1 MKFFA
6 LFVAVGAAVPL
17 SFWLRGRRYGADQ
30 FWILFG
36 LLPFL
41 LPATPQLDVA
51 LVSWWPNWIGL
62 LSAAEI
68 SFIDIIAIGAYL
80 SLPKR
85 RLGLAVHG
93 PALLYLAAI
102 AMSAAHAQQPVA
114 AMFYVLQFCRMYL
127 LIVVV
132 ANASQDEG
140 ILIKLLQGM
149 AIGICLEAGLVV
161 WQRFGLHII
170 QTTGTFY
177 HQNTLGL
184 VSHLVVFPHL
194 ALLMAGSR
202 KIQTVAA
209 PLAGAMVAVLT
220 TSRAALLFAG
230 LGFVFLYT
238 VSAARRWTGRKA
250 MIGAGC
256 LVMAAALAPLV
267 ISSFE
272 RRFEANPLMEEEYDE
287 RAAFN
292 RTAALILQDYP
303 LGVGVNHYVQIAK
316 HDGYSERGG
325 VAPVEGSR
333 NNIVHNVYWL
343 TASET
348 GYPGLLAFLLLLGT
362 PMVIAFRDGWRARGA
377 IKGDLLIGFGAALLT
392 VYLHSTLE
400 YILLIKESQY
410 LFAITA
416 GCVYG
421 LSAQL
426 AGARAPAASPAA
438 ALGRPAV
445 ATRFGRRIRPVE
457 TA

>member
-6 LFVAVGAAVPL
+6 LFVAVGCAAPL
-17 SFWLRGRRYGADQ
+17 ALWLRGRRYGAEH

-41 LPATPQLDVA
+41 LPALPQLDVA

-68 SFIDIIAIGAYL
+68 SVIDIIALGAYL

-85 RLGLAVHG
+85 RLGISVHG
-93 PALLYLAAI
+93 PLLLYLLAI
-102 AMSAAHAQQPVA
+102 GVSATHALQPVA
-114 AMFYVLQFCRMYL
+114 AMFYVFQFCRIYL

-132 ANASQDEG
+132 ANASQDEA

-161 WQRFGLHII
+161 WQRFGLHVI

-184 VSHLVVFPHL
+184 VTHLVVFPHL

-202 KIQTVAA
+202 KIQTIAA
-209 PLAGAMVAVLT
+209 PLAGAVVAVLT
-220 TSRAALLFAG
+220 TSRAALLFVG
-230 LGFVFLYT
+230 FGFVFLYM
-238 VSAARRWTGRKA
+238 VSVARRWTGRKA
-250 MIGAGC
+250 MIGGAC
-256 LVMAAALAPLV
+256 LVIAAAMAPLV

-272 RRFEANPLMEEEYDE
+272 SRFEANPLMEEEYDE

-303 LGVGVNHYVQIAK
+303 FGVGVNHYVHIAK

-348 GYPGLLAFLLLLGT
+348 GYPGLAAFLLMLAT
-362 PMVIAFRDGWRARGA
+362 PMILAFRNGWRARGQ
-377 IKGDLLIGFGAALLT
+377 IKGDLLIGFGSALLT

-416 GCVYG
+416 GCVFG

-426 AGARAPAASPAA
+426 AKERAASITTAARAPIVVRS
-438 ALGRPAV
+438 
-445 ATRFGRRIRPVE
+445 RFGRRLKP
-457 TA
+457 TAAA